1 MVFLTFFFLRKRLL
15 TIKSVENL
23 VENVL
28 LLCEL
33 LWVVMQL
40 DLERLKNRV
49 DNSEEVS
56 VQAQECAK
64 RMVTKMEIKIW
75 DFIDF

>member
-1 MVFLTFFFLRKRLL
+1 LKLQQLEFSIDSRERLS
-15 TIKSVENL
+15 TIKSVEGL
-23 VENVL
+23 IENVL
-28 LLCEL
+28 ILCEL

-64 RMVTKMEIKIW
+64 RIVSGSEVR
-75 DFIDF
+75 